1 MPRRAQDV
9 EPRDGRVLLE
19 VAALRRELA
28 LVQGVVLTN
37 DKGCPNDYAVRTQPT
52 AQGDVPDLEVVL
64 AVAGRAHHRHVRL
77 DQAVPVV
84 AQGEAVLQPLERA
97 LLQNK
102 QKKYFIKNE
111 IT

>member
-1 MPRRAQDV
+1 
-9 EPRDGRVLLE
+9 
-19 VAALRRELA
+19 
-28 LVQGVVLTN
+28 
-37 DKGCPNDYAVRTQPT
+37 
-52 AQGDVPDLEVVL
+52 
-64 AVAGRAHHRHVRL
+64 VRL